1 MLTNWLA
8 NMFVR
13 YIIMVCAFFGHRDAP
28 SEIRDRIK
36 ETVIDLIEERGVTKF
51 YVGNNGNF
59 DRMAL
64 SVLKELS
71 GMYPQIN
78 YYVVYAYLPEKGGE
92 DFEHTTYPEGIETV
106 PKRFAID
113 YRNRRIVGQA
123 DIVVAYVGRSFGGA
137 AKFVDM
143 AERQGKDVIN
153 LCKCYI

>member
-1 MLTNWLA
+1 M
-8 NMFVR
+8 R
-13 YIIMVCAFFGHRDAP
+13 CAFFGHRDAP

-36 ETVIDLIEERGVTKF
+36 ETVIDLIEEKDVTEF
-51 YVGNNGNF
+51 YMGNNGNF

-71 GMYPQIN
+71 EMYPQVN

-92 DFEHTTYPEGIETV
+92 DFKHTIYPEGIENV

-113 YRNRRIVGQA
+113 YRNRWIVGRT

-153 LCKCYI
+153 LC

>member
-59 DRMAL
+59 DRMVL

-92 DFEHTTYPEGIETV
+92 DFEHTIYPEGIETV

-113 YRNRRIVGQA
+113 YRNRWVVGRA
-123 DIVVAYVGRSFGGA
+123 DIVVAYVGRSLGGA

-143 AERQGKDVIN
+143 AERQRKDVIN
-153 LCKCYI
+153 LY

>member
-13 YIIMVCAFFGHRDAP
+13 CFIMVCAFFGHRDAP
-28 SEIRDRIK
+28 IEIRNKIK
-36 ETVIDLIEERGVTKF
+36 ETVINLIEEKDVTKF

-71 GMYPQIN
+71 VMYPQID
-78 YYVVYAYLPEKGGE
+78 YYVVYAYLPEKGGG
-92 DFEHTTYPEGIETV
+92 DFEHTIYPGGIETV

-113 YRNRRIVGQA
+113 YRNRWMVRQA
-123 DIVVAYVGRSFGGA
+123 DIVVAYVRRSFGGA
-137 AKFVDM
+137 AKFVGM
-143 AERQGKDVIN
+143 AERQGKDIIN
-153 LCKCYI
+153 LC

>member
-1 MLTNWLA
+1 MK
-8 NMFVR
+8 
-13 YIIMVCAFFGHRDAP
+13 CAFFGHRDAP
-28 SEIRDRIK
+28 LEIREKLKKTI
-36 ETVIDLIEERGVTKF
+36 ISLIEERDVTEF

-78 YYVVYAYLPEKGGE
+78 YYVVYAYLTEKGRE

-113 YRNRRIVGQA
+113 YRNRWVVGRA

-143 AERQGKDVIN
+143 AERQRKDVIN
-153 LCKCYI
+153 LY

>member
-1 MLTNWLA
+1 
-8 NMFVR
+8 MFVR
-13 YIIMVCAFFGHRDAP
+13 YFIMVCAFFGHRDAP

-36 ETVIDLIEERGVTKF
+36 ETLIDLIEERGVTKF

-71 GMYPQIN
+71 GMYLRIN
-78 YYVVYAYLPEKGGE
+78 YYVVYAYLPEKGVE
-92 DFEHTTYPEGIETV
+92 DFEHTIYPEGIETV

-113 YRNRRIVGQA
+113 YRNRWIVGRA
-123 DIVVAYVGRSFGGA
+123 DIVVAYVKNSYGGA

-143 AERQGKDVIN
+143 AERQGREVIN
-153 LCKCYI
+153 LL

>member
-1 MLTNWLA
+1 
-8 NMFVR
+8 
-13 YIIMVCAFFGHRDAP
+13 MVCAFFGHRDAP

-36 ETVIDLIEERGVTKF
+36 ETVIDLIEESGVTKF

-64 SVLKELS
+64 SVLKELG
-71 GMYPQIN
+71 GMYPQIA
-78 YYVVYAYLPEKGGE
+78 YYVVYAYLPEKGVE
-92 DFEHTTYPEGIETV
+92 DFEHTIYPEGIENV

-113 YRNRRIVGQA
+113 YRNRWIVGRA

>member
-1 MLTNWLA
+1 M
-8 NMFVR
+8 R
-13 YIIMVCAFFGHRDAP
+13 CAFFGHRDAP
-28 SEIRDRIK
+28 LEIRDKLKKTI
-36 ETVIDLIEERGVTKF
+36 ISLIEERNVTEF
-51 YVGNNGNF
+51 YMGNNGNF

-92 DFEHTTYPEGIETV
+92 DFEHTIYPEGIETV

-113 YRNRRIVGQA
+113 YRNRWMVGQV
-123 DIVVAYVGRSFGGA
+123 DIVIAYVKNSYGGA

-143 AERQGKDVIN
+143 AERQGKDIID
-153 LCKCYI
+153 L

>member
-1 MLTNWLA
+1 M
-8 NMFVR
+8 
-13 YIIMVCAFFGHRDAP
+13 ICAFFGHRDAP
-28 SEIRDRIK
+28 LEIRDKLKKTI
-36 ETVIDLIEERGVTKF
+36 ISLIEERDVTEF

-71 GMYPQIN
+71 EMYQQID

-92 DFEHTTYPEGIETV
+92 GFEHTIYPEGIETV

-113 YRNRRIVGQA
+113 YRNRWMVGQA
-123 DIVVAYVGRSFGGA
+123 NVVVAYVRRSFGGA

-153 LCKCYI
+153 LFKYCV

>member
-1 MLTNWLA
+1 
-8 NMFVR
+8 
-13 YIIMVCAFFGHRDAP
+13 MVCAFFGHRDAP
-28 SEIRDRIK
+28 IEIRDKLKKTI
-36 ETVIDLIEERGVTKF
+36 ISLIEERDVTEF

-71 GMYPQIN
+71 EMYPQID

-92 DFEHTTYPEGIETV
+92 DFERTIYPEGIETV

-113 YRNRRIVGQA
+113 YRNRWIVGRA
-123 DIVVAYVGRSFGGA
+123 DIVVAYVRRSFGGA

-143 AERQGKDVIN
+143 AKRKGLDIID
-153 LCKCYI
+153 LCKYHI

>member
-1 MLTNWLA
+1 MK
-8 NMFVR
+8 
-13 YIIMVCAFFGHRDAP
+13 CAFFGHRDAP

-92 DFEHTTYPEGIETV
+92 DFKHTIYPEGIETV
-106 PKRFAID
+106 PKRFAIY
-113 YRNRRIVGQA
+113 YRNRWIVGRT

-153 LCKCYI
+153 LC

>member
-1 MLTNWLA
+1 MA
-8 NMFVR
+8 
-13 YIIMVCAFFGHRDAP
+13 CAFFGHRDAP
-28 SEIRDRIK
+28 IEIRDKIK
-36 ETVIDLIEERGVTKF
+36 ETVISLIEERDVTEF

-71 GMYPQIN
+71 EMYPQID
-78 YYVVYAYLPEKGGE
+78 YYVVYAYLPEKGVE

-113 YRNRRIVGQA
+113 YRNRWIVGQA
-123 DIVVAYVGRSFGGA
+123 DIVVAYVRRSFGGA

-143 AERQGKDVIN
+143 AERQGRTIIN
-153 LCKCYI
+153 LL

>member
-1 MLTNWLA
+1 
-8 NMFVR
+8 
-13 YIIMVCAFFGHRDAP
+13 MVCAFFGHRDAP
-28 SEIRDRIK
+28 IEIRDKIK
-36 ETVIDLIEERGVTKF
+36 ETVINLIKERDVTEF
-51 YVGNNGNF
+51 YVGNNGDF

-71 GMYPQIN
+71 GMYPQIS

-92 DFEHTTYPEGIETV
+92 DFEHTIYPEGIETV

-113 YRNRRIVGQA
+113 YRNRWIVGQA

-143 AERQGKDVIN
+143 TKRQGKDVIN
-153 LCKCYI
+153 LF